1 VRIGIFDSGFGGLT
15 IYRDLRRRLPRYDY
29 VYLGDNARTPYGHRS
44 FETVYRFTAQAVRFL
59 FARDA
64 ALVVIACNTASA
76 KALRTV
82 QQRLLPS
89 LAPDRR
95 VLGIIRPS
103 AEALAALEGPR
114 TVALWG
120 TPGTVSSDSYPLEL
134 AKLRPDM
141 RLVQVA
147 CPLLAPLVENGELS
161 GAGLDHFLRKYW
173 RETEGL
179 AGTVDALLLACTHY
193 PLILPRIREVVPPS
207 VAILSQGEI
216 VAPRLESYLARHPE
230 IESRLSRSGSTE
242 FLTTDTSRSFDR
254 LAELFLG
261 EPVASDRVDLSS
273 ECPD

>member
-1 VRIGIFDSGFGGLT
+1 M
-15 IYRDLRRRLPRYDY
+15 
-29 VYLGDNARTPYGHRS
+29 
-44 FETVYRFTAQAVRFL
+44 
-59 FARDA
+59 
-64 ALVVIACNTASA
+64 VIACNTASA

-103 AEALAALEGPR
+103 VEASAALEGPR
-114 TVALWG
+114 TVALWA

-147 CPLLAPLVENGELS
+147 CPLLVPLVESGELS

-173 RETEGL
+173 GETEGL

-193 PLILPRIREVVPPS
+193 PLLLPRIREVVP
-207 VAILSQGEI
+207 
-216 VAPRLESYLARHPE
+216 R
-230 IESRLSRSGSTE
+230 
-242 FLTTDTSRSFDR
+242 TSRSCPR
-254 LAELFLG
+254 ARSSL
-261 EPVASDRVDLSS
+261 PVWRAIWPAIRRSRPGCRSRARRNS
-273 ECPD
+273 